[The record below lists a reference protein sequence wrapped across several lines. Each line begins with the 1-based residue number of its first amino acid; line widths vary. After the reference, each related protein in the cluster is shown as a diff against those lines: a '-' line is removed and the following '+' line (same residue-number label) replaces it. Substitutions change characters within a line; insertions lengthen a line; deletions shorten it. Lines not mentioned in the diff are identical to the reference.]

1 MVDLY
6 DVGLMRKASIS
17 FFIHWHL
24 QPIDFHPLLMSLLN
38 ITLNGLLH
46 ELCLSYINYNAT
58 KLSFET
64 GLRSLLIPRSDANRQ
79 QETPFFFKYKQN
91 LQQKHRHVFVYQVN

>member
-1 MVDLY
+1 
-6 DVGLMRKASIS
+6 
-17 FFIHWHL
+17 
-24 QPIDFHPLLMSLLN
+24 MSLLN